1 MNKKLIAVAVAGA
14 CVAPAAM
21 AQTANP
27 VTLYGRVYVAFESV
41 EASGGATPVVR
52 RNRVEDRNSL
62 LGVRGTED
70 LGGGLKA
77 FFQLETQ
84 FKADQNDTT
93 FANRNS
99 GVGLQ
104 GAWGSILLGR
114 WDSPMKVTQTAVD
127 PWGDNELGDI
137 TGAALRQGGF
147 SQRWQNTVQYWT
159 PNWAG
164 FAARLMYVANEGRVK
179 TATSDINPRATGAS
193 LTYTAGPVYLAYAYE
208 KHQELVGATA
218 TDNVDEKGN
227 AFAGSFSFGPVKLS
241 GQYGEYDRTG
251 TTKQKSYQ
259 VGIDWGFGN
268 NHILGSWS
276 RSKYGAAPT
285 AVQPE
290 CKMAAVGYRYDF
302 SRRTSFMANY
312 TKVDNKVGNLCNFGQ
327 GALTIAAD
335 QDPKGV
341 AVGVRHT
348 F

>member
-1 MNKKLIAVAVAGA
+1 MNKKLIAMAVAGA

-27 VTLYGRVYVAFESV
+27 VTLYGRIYVNFQSV
-41 EASGGATPVVR
+41 EAGGSGTPIVR
-52 RNRVEDRNSL
+52 RNRVEDHNSY

-104 GAWGSILLGR
+104 GGWGSILLGR
-114 WDSPMKVTQTAVD
+114 WDSPMKTTQTAVD

-164 FAARLMYVANEGRVK
+164 FAARLMYVANEAR
-179 TATSDINPRATGAS
+179 TSTINPRATGAS
-193 LTYTAGPVYLAYAYE
+193 LSYTAGPLYLAYAYE

-227 AFAGSFSFGPVKLS
+227 AFAGAFTFGPVKLS
-241 GQYGEYDRTG
+241 GQYGEYTRTG
-251 TTKQKSYQ
+251 TEKQKSFQ
-259 VGIDWGFGN
+259 VGMDWFFGN
-268 NHILGSWS
+268 NHILGSYS
-276 RSKYGAAPT
+276 KSKYGGASGGA
-285 AVQPE
+285 QPE
-290 CKMAAVGYRYDF
+290 CKLAAVGYRYDF

-312 TKVDNKVGNLCNFGQ
+312 TKVDNETGNLCNFGQ
-327 GALTIAAD
+327 SALAGIAAG

-341 AVGVRHT
+341 SVGVRHV

>member
-1 MNKKLIAVAVAGA
+1 MNKKLIALAVAGA

-27 VTLYGRVYVAFESV
+27 VTLYGRVYVALESV
-41 EASGGATPVVR
+41 EATGGATPVVR

-84 FKADQNDTT
+84 FKTDQNDTT

-104 GAWGSILLGR
+104 GGWGSILLGR

-127 PWGDNELGDI
+127 PWGDNELPDI

-147 SQRWQNTVQYWT
+147 SQRWQNTVQYWS
-159 PNWAG
+159 PSFAG
-164 FAARLMYVANEGRVK
+164 IAVRLMYVANEAR
-179 TATSDINPRATGAS
+179 TATVNPSVQGAS
-193 LTYTAGPVYLAYAYE
+193 ISYTGGPVYLAYAYE
-208 KHQELVGATA
+208 KHKQLIGTTPTA
-218 TDNVDEKGN
+218 GVDEKGN
-227 AFAGSFSFGPVKLS
+227 GVAGSFQLGPAKL
-241 GQYGEYDRTG
+241 GAQYGQYDRTG
-251 TTKQKSYQ
+251 TKKQKSFQ
-259 VGIDWGFGN
+259 VGLDWAIAN
-268 NHILGSWS
+268 NHILASYS
-276 RSKYGAAPT
+276 RSKDGGATTLA
-285 AVQPE
+285 AQPE
-290 CKMAAVGYRYDF
+290 CKLIGVGYRYDF
-302 SRRTSFMANY
+302 TRRTSFMANY
-312 TKVDNKVGNLCNFGQ
+312 AKVDNKVGNLCNFGQ

-341 AVGVRHT
+341 AIGVRHV

>member
-1 MNKKLIAVAVAGA
+1 MNKKLIALAVLGA

-27 VTLYGRVYVAFESV
+27 VTLYGRVYVNFQSV
-41 EASGGATPVVR
+41 EADGGTAAAIVR
-52 RNRVEDRNSL
+52 RNRVEDHNSL

-104 GAWGSILLGR
+104 GGWGSILLGR
-114 WDSPMKVTQTAVD
+114 WDSPMKTTQTAVD
-127 PWGDNELGDI
+127 PFGDNELGDI
-137 TGAALRQGGF
+137 TSAALRQGGF
-147 SQRWQNTVQYWT
+147 SQRFQNTAQYWT
-159 PNWAG
+159 PNWGG
-164 FAARLMYVANEGRVK
+164 FAARLMYVANEARNA
-179 TATSDINPRATGAS
+179 ATNGYAAGAS
-193 LTYTAGPVYLAYAYE
+193 VSYTAGPFYIAYAYE
-208 KHQELVGATA
+208 KHYEMITATQ

-227 AFAGSFSFGPVKLS
+227 AIAGSFAFGPVKIG
-241 GQYGEYDRTG
+241 GQYGEYTRTG
-251 TTKQKSYQ
+251 TTKQKSFM
-259 VGIDWGFGN
+259 VGIDWAFGG
-268 NHILGSWS
+268 NHVLASYQK
-276 RSKYGAAPT
+276 SKDGGATT
-285 AVQPE
+285 AAQPE
-290 CKMAAVGYRYDF
+290 CKVGALGYRYDF

-312 TKVDNKVGNLCNFGQ
+312 TKVDNETGNLCNFGQ
-327 GALTIAAD
+327 SALAGVAAA

-341 AVGVRHT
+341 SLGVRHT